1 MEIIFTF
8 INSSMLWNMY
18 MQCMYVWHAV
28 LCITAFFVFTDMFM
42 NFQKELL
49 PYIFGLLDTCAINTY
64 YMLNMADENSNH
76 FKSNFKDLL
85 ISV

>member
-1 MEIIFTF
+1 
-8 INSSMLWNMY
+8 
-18 MQCMYVWHAV
+18 
-28 LCITAFFVFTDMFM
+28 MFM